1 MGRRTA
7 RGKDGVI
14 VMREWVRRWRG
25 LVFVLSSLLMVSS
38 ALGADEG
45 KLAEYFGFLPLEVY
59 KLDTRINHLVVK
71 DLDGDKTDDIIVSNN
86 GRSRIDLL
94 LSRKASANL
103 EADAAF
109 PKVEV
114 NQVVNDRR
122 MRLVSV
128 PVNKEVVSLA
138 TGDFNGDGKPDL
150 AFYGTPA
157 EVIVLLNEGDGRFDN
172 AGARKLNT
180 GDAVESP
187 SALTVGDLNRDGRDD
202 LALLGSNELI
212 VIYQGEKGKLGEP
225 ERVPHTASNP
235 RMLRAADLDGDG
247 GDDLVILDGG
257 ADDPIRVRFSTEGGR
272 LGPEQRFFVEPPR
285 AIALAAIDAR
295 PGVELLTIENQSG
308 RVKVLTLDE
317 VEAGDAAQRGRL
329 IFYPFPPGNERGRS
343 LAVGDLDGDGKSDVV
358 VTDPA
363 NAQFLVFRQSGES
376 GLSSSQ
382 TFPGLVGGK
391 TVKLA
396 DLDGDGKV
404 EVYVLSEQEKQ
415 IGRSVLAE
423 GRLTFPT
430 PLPLSGEPVAL
441 DVADLDGDK
450 GREVVYVA
458 RTKVNNNDEYTLR
471 AVKREKSGTFVPY
484 RWGQEDGVPLK
495 GLPGA
500 PPSIRVV
507 DVNLDKLA
515 DVLIFNAFGPP
526 TLLLGRAGGEPPAA
540 AGGSLGPLAGVA
552 PEGLTVADLNGPALI
567 AAQNTFA
574 RNLFLDGSGRWEVKD
589 QYNTGRGS
597 SQVVG
602 AAALDL
608 DGDGTKEIVLLDRAS
623 KTLQFLDLKDGVYRP
638 GGSLSLGPIDFQGMH
653 VADLDGDGR
662 DDLLIAGTDRFSV
675 LATGRK
681 GQRFRTLAGFE
692 SSRNEARLG
701 DLVAGDLNSD
711 GKPDVAIT
719 DTAEHFMEFV
729 SYGGKA
735 ELNRALSFK
744 VVERKSFRSGGD
756 PAEPR
761 DLALGDVDGDGKLD
775 LVLIVHDRV
784 LVYRQDPGS
793 TKVEHAKTK

>member
-1 MGRRTA
+1 
-7 RGKDGVI
+7 
-14 VMREWVRRWRG
+14 MRDWVRRWRG
-25 LVFVLSSLLMVSS
+25 LATLFSACALASL
-38 ALGADEG
+38 AQGADDG
-45 KLAEYFGFLPLEVY
+45 KLADYFGFLPLEVY
-59 KLDTRINHLVVK
+59 KLDTRINHLVVA
-71 DLDGDKTDDIIVSNN
+71 DLDGDKTDDIVVSNN

-94 LSRKASANL
+94 LSRKASAHA
-103 EADAAF
+103 EANAAF

-114 NQVVNDRR
+114 NEIISDRR

-128 PVNKEVVSLA
+128 PVNKEIVSLT
-138 TGDFNGDGKPDL
+138 TGDFNGDGKLDL

-157 EVIVLLNEGDGRFDN
+157 EVVVLLNEGDGRFDN
-172 AGARKLNT
+172 TNAKKLNT
-180 GDAVESP
+180 GEAVESGT
-187 SALTVGDLNRDGRDD
+187 ALAVGDLNRDGRAD
-202 LALLGSNELI
+202 LALLGANELI
-212 VIYQGEKGKLGEP
+212 LVYQGEKGKLGEP
-225 ERVPHTASNP
+225 ERLPHTASNP

-257 ADDPIRVRFSTEGGR
+257 ADDPIRVRFSTKGGR
-272 LGPEQRFFVEPPR
+272 LGPEQRFFVESPR
-285 AIALAAIDAR
+285 AIAFAPIDAK

-308 RVKVLTLDE
+308 RVKVFTLDE
-317 VEAGDAAQRGRL
+317 AEAGDAGRRGRL
-329 IFYPFPPGNERGRS
+329 IFYPLPPGNERGRS
-343 LAVGDLDGDGKSDVV
+343 LDLGDLNGDGKADVV

-363 NAQFLVFRQSGES
+363 NAQFLVFLQADKS
-376 GLSSSQ
+376 GLSASQ

-396 DLDGDGKV
+396 DLDGDGKA

-415 IGRSVLAE
+415 IGRSVLAD

-450 GREVVYVA
+450 TPEVVYVA
-458 RTKVNNNDEYTLR
+458 RTKVNNTDEFTLR
-471 AVKREKSGTFVPY
+471 ALKREKSGTFIPF
-484 RWGQEDGVPLK
+484 RWGQDDGLPLK
-495 GLPGA
+495 GLAGV
-500 PPSIRVV
+500 PPALRVL
-507 DVNLDKLA
+507 DVNRDKLA
-515 DVLIFNAFGPP
+515 DVLIFNAFGAP

-552 PEGLTVADLNGPALI
+552 PAGLTVADLDGPALI

-574 RNLFLDGSGRWEVKD
+574 RNLFLDRAGRWEVKD

-602 AAALDL
+602 AAALDS

-662 DDLLIAGTDRFSV
+662 EDLLIAGTDRFCV
-675 LATGRK
+675 MATGRK
-681 GQRFRTLAGFE
+681 GQRFRTLAGYE
-692 SSRNEARLG
+692 SNRTEARLG
-701 DLVAGDLNSD
+701 DLIAGDLNGD
-711 GKPDVAIT
+711 GKLDVAVT
-719 DTAEHFMEFV
+719 DTVEHFMEIV

-735 ELNRALSFK
+735 ELSRALSFK
-744 VVERKSFRSGGD
+744 VFERKSFRRGD
-756 PAEPR
+756 DLVEPR
-761 DLALGDVDGDGKLD
+761 DLALGDVDGDGRTD
-775 LVLIVHDRV
+775 LVLIVHDRI
-784 LVYRQDPGS
+784 LVYRQDSGPG
-793 TKVEHAKTK
+793 KAEQAKAK